1 MPMRAGLYKEPIEV
15 LKNVITK
22 NEFGEDASEWV
33 SMCKTRARLIHDGG
47 TRAIENNGIFHNYT
61 KTINIHSYVD
71 VGDYDRIKWNGRHYQ
86 IQDIEPSDDKSYKT
100 IRMEVIND

>member
-1 MPMRAGLYKEPIEV
+1 MRAGLFKEPIEI

-22 NEFGEDASEWV
+22 NEFGEDNSEWV
-33 SMCKTRARLIHDGG
+33 SMHKTRARLIHDNG
-47 TRAIENNGIFHNYT
+47 TRTIENGGIFHDYT
-61 KTINIHSYVD
+61 KTINIHYYVD
-71 VGDYDRIKWNGRHYQ
+71 VNDFDRIKWNGRQYQ